1 MLRLIKALVV
11 AGLLGV
17 FGYQNWDDVTVLFFL
32 GPPTRVRLIF
42 LLAIAA
48 GVGYVVALIT
58 NARHEVRLMRE
69 NRQLRDQLRPFLAAP
84 KGEVATALSVRP
96 SENYQ
101 LEPTE

>member
-1 MLRLIKALVV
+1 
-11 AGLLGV
+11 
-17 FGYQNWDDVTVLFFL
+17 
-32 GPPTRVRLIF
+32 
-42 LLAIAA
+42 
-48 GVGYVVALIT
+48 VVALIT